1 MSPSDIDSRTI
12 LWEGMFATQ
21 HSFAFVNRAL
31 CTRLIRRGH
40 RLSLQ
45 PSGLTE
51 SEAMTLADHP
61 YLAGHVRQPL
71 SGDIIHVSHRWPPRL
86 RPPQSHQWVV
96 IQPWEFGAIPV
107 TWLAPFRDDA
117 EEIWVPSQF
126 VRDCFLQAGLSA
138 ERVHIIP
145 NGVDPQLFQPGR
157 DPFPLRTKASCKFL
171 FVGGTIHRKGIDV
184 LLEAYR
190 RAFTRRDDICLVIKD
205 IGSSSF
211 YRGQTAAEQI
221 ARFQERPD
229 TPALEYLD
237 ASLTDQQMAALY
249 AACDCLTLPYRGE
262 GFGMPIAEAMAC
274 GLPVIVTGYGA
285 ALDYC
290 DESNAYLI
298 PAEVRRWPQKR
309 VGEWETVDYPWL
321 AEPDIDALADS
332 LRRVANDPAGARQR
346 GAVGRQRVLERLTWD
361 HAVSLVE
368 QRLSALAER
377 PPRRGRSQRKPGMVV
392 PNAPAAST
400 AIQPTTT
407 PEPIALVHGHRLRL
421 HDPAVDRWI
430 SAPLSR
436 GQLYEPFETDLL
448 LGQLHSG
455 DVVLDVG
462 ANLGYYTL
470 LFARRVGHTGKVF
483 AFEPDPDNFS
493 LLQANIA
500 RNGYDNVILVRKAAS
515 DLSGTAQL
523 YRSADN
529 QGDHRLYDTDGKR
542 PSVAV
547 ESITLD
553 EFFADYSGPIHLVKI
568 DIQGTES
575 AALDGMVGL
584 LRRCGPVT
592 LATEF
597 WPLGLRRAG
606 SSAERYLAQLTKLG
620 LRLYHIN
627 EPRRTV
633 VAIEVQRLLHDLP
646 EEEEAF
652 TNLLCL
658 PEGVSPQP
666 PVPASR
672 PRVSLTMIVKNEAAT
687 LGQCLASVRD
697 LVDEMIVVDTGSKDN
712 TKEIAVQCG
721 ARVFDFS
728 WCDSFAAAR
737 NEALRHA
744 PGEWIL
750 WLDADEYFDDANR
763 DKLRRL
769 LGSLDHQ
776 NAAFVMKQSSPSQ
789 QGGSAM
795 LVDQVR
801 LFRNLPAIRWDYRV
815 HEQILLS
822 VRRAGHEVHFTDI
835 TLTHTGYVDP
845 ALRRSKLERNLRL
858 LYLDLAERPEDAFT
872 LFNLG
877 WAYTDHGRHA
887 EAIPYLQRS
896 LEHSRPADSITPKLY
911 ALLTQSHRKLGQ
923 LREAHA
929 VCRAG
934 RIRCPEDA
942 ELLFLEGQLAHEV
955 GDRATARS
963 CWQRLLASS
972 NGSANVPETPD
983 CFTSVDAG
991 LRGHLVHY
999 HLAVLCREEGRDSE
1013 AEAHWQ
1019 AALAEAPGLVPA
1031 WMGLGELYLQQERW
1045 SQLEQVV
1052 AQLQGHPPMGGE
1064 AAVLQA
1070 RACLARREFATARQ
1084 VLEGILARD
1093 PQALKPRVILSHV
1106 LLQSGDEDA
1115 AEPLLRSIVQLD
1127 PTQAES
1133 WRNLAVLLGRRGKR
1147 HEAVEVA
1154 QEGRQHCPHDPDL
1167 LLTYGVFLRESGE
1180 LAKAETCLLA
1190 VLESTAN
1197 GGVARQRAWRARH
1210 NLALLY
1216 REQKRLHEAAAHW
1229 RALLAENPDLETA
1242 RRCLAEV
1249 YLAQGR
1255 ILEMEP
1261 LVTGL
1266 PAAAPETALLRAR
1279 LHLAR
1284 RQFPQAR
1291 QLLETLLGRFPRLLE
1306 GHVLLSY
1313 VHLQEGRDPDAAER
1327 ALQNVLELDPNNAE
1341 ARHNLYVLRQQL
1353 TPTA

>member
-1 MSPSDIDSRTI
+1 MSPSATDSRTI

-31 CTRLIRRGH
+31 CTRLIQRGH

-45 PSGLTE
+45 PSGLAE
-51 SEAMTLADHP
+51 SEATTLADHP
-61 YLAGHVRQPL
+61 YLAPHVRQPL
-71 SGDIIHVSHRWPPRL
+71 SGDVLHISHRWPPRL
-86 RPPQSHQWVV
+86 QPPQSQQWVV
-96 IQPWEFGAIPV
+96 IQPWEFGSLPI
-107 TWLAPFRDDA
+107 TWLHAMNEEADA
-117 EEIWVPSQF
+117 VWVYSNYL
-126 VRDCFLQAGLSA
+126 RDCYLRS
-138 ERVHIIP
+138 
-145 NGVDPQLFQPGR
+145 GVDPERLHVV
-157 DPFPLRTKASCKFL
+157 PLGVEPARFHPDAPPRTLATRKGFRFL

-184 LLEAYR
+184 LLDAYR
-190 RAFTRRDDICLVIKD
+190 HAFTAKDDVCLVLKD
-205 IGSSSF
+205 FGTRSF
-211 YRGQTAAEQI
+211 YRGQTAH
-221 ARFQERPD
+221 ERPARWSD
-229 TPALEYLD
+229 DPDAPELEYLD
-237 ASLTDQQMAALY
+237 GDWPDDELPGLY
-249 AACDCLTLPYRGE
+249 TACDCLVAPYRGE
-262 GFGMPIAEAMAC
+262 GFGLPIAEALAC
-274 GLPVIVTGYGA
+274 GRPAIVTNHGA
-285 ALDYC
+285 SLDFC
-290 DESNAYLI
+290 NPDNAYLI
-298 PAEVRRWPQKR
+298 PAREVFLPHRRIGDLKT
-309 VGEWETVDYPWL
+309 VGQPWL
-321 AEPDIDALADS
+321 AEPDRDALIDL
-332 LRRVANDPAGARQR
+332 LRHVAGHTQEAHSKGQTGAALIRDR
-346 GAVGRQRVLERLTWD
+346 FTWD
-361 HAVSLVE
+361 H
-368 QRLSALAER
+368 
-377 PPRRGRSQRKPGMVV
+377 
-392 PNAPAAST
+392 T
-400 AIQPTTT
+400 
-407 PEPIALVHGHRLRL
+407 
-421 HDPAVDRWI
+421 
-430 SAPLSR
+430 
-436 GQLYEPFETDLL
+436 
-448 LGQLHSG
+448 
-455 DVVLDVG
+455 
-462 ANLGYYTL
+462 
-470 LFARRVGHTGKVF
+470 ARRV
-483 AFEPDPDNFS
+483 EE
-493 LLQANIA
+493 LLIDLA
-500 RNGYDNVILVRKAAS
+500 RQPARPAVSVRADAS
-515 DLSGTAQL
+515 
-523 YRSADN
+523 RS
-529 QGDHRLYDTDGKR
+529 
-542 PSVAV
+542 V
-547 ESITLD
+547 E
-553 EFFADYSGPIHLVKI
+553 
-568 DIQGTES
+568 
-575 AALDGMVGL
+575 
-584 LRRCGPVT
+584 
-592 LATEF
+592 
-597 WPLGLRRAG
+597 
-606 SSAERYLAQLTKLG
+606 
-620 LRLYHIN
+620 
-627 EPRRTV
+627 
-633 VAIEVQRLLHDLP
+633 
-646 EEEEAF
+646 
-652 TNLLCL
+652 
-658 PEGVSPQP
+658 
-666 PVPASR
+666 R
-672 PRVSLTMIVKNEAAT
+672 PRVSLTMIVKNEKAT

-697 LVDEMIVVDTGSKDN
+697 LVGEIIVVDTGSSDR
-712 TKEIAVQCG
+712 TKEIAAQYG
-721 ARVFDFS
+721 ARVFDFA

-737 NEALRHA
+737 NEALNHA
-744 PGEWIL
+744 TGEWIL

-769 LGSLDHQ
+769 LASLDHQ

-835 TLTHTGYVDP
+835 SLTHTGYVDP

-858 LYLDLAERPEDAFT
+858 LYLDLAERPQDAFT

-942 ELLFLEGQLAHEV
+942 ELLFVEGQLAHEL

-963 CWQRLLASS
+963 CWQRLLASA
-972 NGSANVPETPD
+972 NGSTNVPAAPD

-1019 AALAEAPGLVPA
+1019 ASLAEAPGLVPA

-1052 AQLQGHPPMGGE
+1052 AQLHRHPPMGGE

-1070 RACLARREFATARQ
+1070 RACLARREFAAARQ
-1084 VLEGILARD
+1084 VLEGIIAHD
-1093 PQALKPRVILSHV
+1093 PAALKPRVILSHV

-1115 AEPLLRSIVQLD
+1115 AAPLLRSIVQLD

-1133 WRNLAVLLGRRGKR
+1133 WRNLAVLLGRRGKL
-1147 HEAVEVA
+1147 HEAVEIA
-1154 QEGRQHCPHDPDL
+1154 QAGRQHCPHDPDL
-1167 LLTYGVFLRESGE
+1167 LLTHGVFLRESGE
-1180 LAKAETCLLA
+1180 LARAETCLLA
-1190 VLESTAN
+1190 VLESTASD
-1197 GGVARQRAWRARH
+1197 GATRQRAWRARH

-1216 REQKRLHEAAAHW
+1216 REQKRLPEAAAHW
-1229 RALLAENPDLETA
+1229 RALLSENPDLETA

-1255 ILEMEP
+1255 ILDLEP

-1327 ALQNVLELDPNNAE
+1327 ALQNVLELDPDNAE
-1341 ARHNLYVLRQQL
+1341 ARHNLYVLKQQL